1 MVDLQAS
8 GQPHCRASSRLLCV
22 TTTGRRRD
30 DDAVSSILTKASNSI
45 VAYLSSVL
53 GATRWRFPPRGSTAA
68 KCRMLLAQELLLS
81 PSWSWQQ
88 DSDHAPHSICPPV
101 RVKSLMTKRPD
112 TLWED

>member
-22 TTTGRRRD
+22 TTTGCSRD
-30 DDAVSSILTKASNSI
+30 DDNVSGTMTKASNFI
-45 VAYLSSVL
+45 VASLPSLL

-68 KCRMLLAQELLLS
+68 KCRRSLAQELLLS

-88 DSDHAPHSICPPV
+88 DSDHATHGICPPV
-101 RVKSLMTKRPD
+101 RVKSLMTKGPGA
-112 TLWED
+112 LWED